1 MTGPT
6 PTREVGTNDRGFGMS
21 EVVIAMFMLA
31 LLALA
36 LLPLLISSAQLSS
49 RNVTLTTATQ
59 LVSEQMDVVRALA
72 PTCATV
78 TTFANETVGLLTTD
92 PRGTILGV
100 DRTSQACPSKYPGLI
115 EFTAQVRVQGSPQ
128 VLAEATTR
136 IYLTSATGPAQP

>member
-1 MTGPT
+1 
-6 PTREVGTNDRGFGMS
+6 MS

-78 TTFANETVGLLTTD
+78 TTFANETLGLLTTD
-92 PRGTILGV
+92 PRGTVLSV
-100 DRTSQACPSKYPGLI
+100 DRTSQACPSTYPGLV
-115 EFTAQVRVQGSPQ
+115 EFTAQVRVVGSPQ